1 MTSVRPA
8 PAGAGAAVAAAGPR
22 LFGGLL
28 PATSLLLAMF
38 TEAVGYGM
46 VAPTLPFM
54 ARRAGAGEGGVGFLV
69 GVYAAVGLVA
79 SVPLGMLATRY
90 GRRSLVILGLALL
103 TAASIGFV
111 FAPTYGWLVAA
122 RVLQGLGALGVWV
135 GAITM
140 AADLSE
146 SQSMGQSL
154 SWLTGTWSL
163 GFIAGPALGGLGS
176 LQAPFILYAALSAAT
191 LLLALAGLP
200 DVGRGGPRA
209 TFRGM
214 ARILRRRAILASG
227 AATFALAFF
236 YGTIEAF
243 LPLLL
248 AATLGRGQVG
258 LLFSVAGV
266 PSVVLPVVAGRLADR
281 HGDAR
286 LIVYGFLFA
295 AALCVGF
302 LPLYGRVPH
311 PVMFLLLGC
320 VEVLVYVPAVALL
333 HRGLESR
340 DRAIASATHSYAFSA
355 GFFAGPLLAGA
366 IFPFGGWRTM
376 FALLTAV
383 VVAASIVVAR
393 FAGFDRA
400 PQPLAGDTAAY

>member
-1 MTSVRPA
+1 VTSVRPA
-8 PAGAGAAVAAAGPR
+8 PTGAGAVSH
-22 LFGGLL
+22 LFGGVL

-54 ARRAGAGEGGVGFLV
+54 ARRAGAGEGGVGLLV

-79 SVPLGMLATRY
+79 SVPMGVLASRY

-111 FAPTYGWLVAA
+111 FAPSYGWLLGA

-135 GAITM
+135 GAITI
-140 AADLSE
+140 AADS
-146 SQSMGQSL
+146 SDAPSMGQSL

-176 LQAPFILYAALSAAT
+176 LRAPFILYAALSAAT
-191 LLLALAGLP
+191 LLLAIVGLP

-209 TFRGM
+209 TFGGI
-214 ARILRRRAILASG
+214 ARIMRRRAILASG
-227 AATFALAFF
+227 AATFGLAFF
-236 YGTIEAF
+236 YGTVEAF

-248 AATLGRGQVG
+248 ASEHGRGQVG
-258 LLFSVAGV
+258 LLFSVAGI

-295 AALCVGF
+295 AALCAAF

-333 HRGLESR
+333 HRGLESS
-340 DRAIASATHSYAFSA
+340 DRAIASASHSYAFSA

-376 FALLTAV
+376 FGLLTAV

-393 FAGFDRA
+393 VAGVDRA

>member
-1 MTSVRPA
+1 VNTQRPA
-8 PAGAGAAVAAAGPR
+8 PDGAGAAPH
-22 LFGGLL
+22 LFGGPL
-28 PATSLLLAMF
+28 PALSLLLAMF

-79 SVPLGMLATRY
+79 SVPMGALASRY
-90 GRRSLVILGLALL
+90 GRRWLVILGLALL

-122 RVLQGLGALGVWV
+122 RVLQGLGALGVWI

-146 SQSMGQSL
+146 SVSMGRSL
-154 SWLTGTWSL
+154 SWMTGTWSL
-163 GFIAGPALGGLGS
+163 GFVAGPALGGLGS
-176 LQAPFILYAALSAAT
+176 LQVPFILYAALSAAT
-191 LLLALAGLP
+191 LLVAIVGLP
-200 DVGRGGPRA
+200 DVGRRGPRA
-209 TFRGM
+209 TFGGI
-214 ARILRRRAILASG
+214 ARILRRRAVLASG

-236 YGTIEAF
+236 YGAVEAF
-243 LPLLL
+243 LPLML
-248 AATLGRGQVG
+248 ATAHGRGQVG
-258 LLFSVAGV
+258 LLFSIAGI

-286 LIVYGFLFA
+286 LIVFGFLFA
-295 AALCVGF
+295 AGLCAAF
-302 LPLYGRVPH
+302 LPLYGRLPH
-311 PVMFLLLGC
+311 PVLFFLLGC

-333 HRGLESR
+333 HRGLESS
-340 DRAIASATHSYAFSA
+340 DRATASASHSYAFSS
-355 GFFAGPLLAGA
+355 GFFLGPLLAGA
-366 IFPFGGWRTM
+366 IFPFGGWPTM
-376 FALLTAV
+376 FGLLTAV
-383 VVAASIVVAR
+383 VLAGSIVVAR
-393 FAGFDRA
+393 VAGAERA

>member
-1 MTSVRPA
+1 
-8 PAGAGAAVAAAGPR
+8 
-22 LFGGLL
+22 
-28 PATSLLLAMF
+28 
-38 TEAVGYGM
+38 
-46 VAPTLPFM
+46 M
-54 ARRAGAGEGGVGFLV
+54 ARRAGAGEGGVGLLV

-79 SVPLGMLATRY
+79 SVPMGALASRY

-111 FAPTYGWLVAA
+111 FAPTYGWLLGA

-146 SQSMGQSL
+146 ATSMGQSL
-154 SWLTGTWSL
+154 SWLTGIWSL
-163 GFIAGPALGGLGS
+163 GFIAGPALGGIGS
-176 LQAPFILYAALSAAT
+176 LQVPFILYAGLSAAT
-191 LLLALAGLP
+191 LLLALLGLP

-209 TFRGM
+209 TFRGI
-214 ARILRRRAILASG
+214 ARILKRRAILASG

-248 AATLGRGQVG
+248 ASALGRGQVG
-258 LLFSVAGV
+258 LLFSIAGI

-295 AALCVGF
+295 GALCVSF

-311 PVMFLLLGC
+311 PVLFLLLGC

-340 DRAIASATHSYAFSA
+340 DRAMASASHSYAFSA
-355 GFFAGPLLAGA
+355 GFFTGPLLTGV

-376 FALLTAV
+376 FGLLTV
-383 VVAASIVVAR
+383 VVIAASIVVAR
-393 FAGFDRA
+393 VTGGDRA
-400 PQPLAGDTAAY
+400 PQPLAGDSAAY

>member
-1 MTSVRPA
+1 VTSARAA
-8 PAGAGAAVAAAGPR
+8 PTDAGAVTH
-22 LFGGLL
+22 LFGGRL
-28 PATSLLLAMF
+28 PAVSLLLAMF

-54 ARRAGAGEGGVGFLV
+54 ARRAGAGEGGVGLLV

-79 SVPLGMLATRY
+79 SVPMGALATRY

-146 SQSMGQSL
+146 SQSMGRSL

-176 LQAPFILYAALSAAT
+176 LQVPFILYAALSAAT
-191 LLLALAGLP
+191 LLLAIAGLP
-200 DVGRGGPRA
+200 DVGRGEPRA
-209 TFRGM
+209 TFGGIVQ
-214 ARILRRRAILASG
+214 ILKRRAILASG
-227 AATFALAFF
+227 AATFGLAFF

-243 LPLLL
+243 LPLFL
-248 AATLGRGQVG
+248 AAEHGRGQVG
-258 LLFSVAGV
+258 LLFSIAGI

-286 LIVYGFLFA
+286 LIVFGFLFA
-295 AALCVGF
+295 AALCVAF
-302 LPLYGRVPH
+302 LPLYGRLPH
-311 PVMFLLLGC
+311 AVLFFLLGC

-333 HRGLESR
+333 HRGTETS
-340 DRAIASATHSYAFSA
+340 DRAIASASHSYAFSC
-355 GFFAGPLLAGA
+355 GFCLGPFLAGA
-366 IFPFGGWRTM
+366 LFPFGGWRTM
-376 FALLTAV
+376 FGLLTAV

-393 FAGFDRA
+393 VAGGDRA